1 MYVSSD
7 SAMLFKVRRRPDHL
21 RISNREMDVLR
32 LIGREMTLT
41 DIASHLFISKH
52 TVISHRRNLLA
63 KFGAKNTAG
72 LVRKAFE
79 YGFFRLENVGQTP
92 RINPESKL
100 SQAS

>member
-1 MYVSSD
+1 MYASSD
-7 SAMLFKVRRRPDHL
+7 SAMLFRIRRRPDHL

-41 DIASHLFISKH
+41 DIASHLYISKH
-52 TVISHRRNLLA
+52 TVISHRRNLLS

-79 YGFFRLENVGQTP
+79 YGFFRLEHKGESP
-92 RINPESKL
+92 RINPENTL

>member
-1 MYVSSD
+1 MYVTSD
-7 SAMLFKVRRRPDHL
+7 YAMLFRKRQRPDHR

-52 TVISHRRNLLA
+52 TVISHRRNLLS

-72 LVRKAFE
+72 LIRKAFE
-79 YGFFRLENVGQTP
+79 YGFFRLETVGETA
-92 RINPESKL
+92 RMSHESVL